1 MSSGFSEEKIE
12 VSVNKQELQKI
23 LKTYKKIKKYQKSS
37 LYKIKCIDGAE
48 TLIKNLLKDMTN
60 DG

>member
-37 LYKIKCIDGAE
+37 LYKIKCIDGTE